1 MAKRMPSAETDAL
14 SREEEAFQ
22 ALHQLHVGLVDIR
35 DILQFVIEHGP
46 LGNEDFDRGVAA
58 AVSMSHMRAVAL
70 CNLVEEV
77 R

>member
-1 MAKRMPSAETDAL
+1 MAKRMPSEQVAPL

-22 ALHQLHVGLVDIR
+22 AIYELHVGLVDIR

-46 LGNEDFDRGVAA
+46 LGNEDFPRGIAA

-70 CNLVEEV
+70 CKVAEEV
-77 R
+77 Q

>member
-1 MAKRMPSAETDAL
+1 MADKNQRAP
-14 SREEEAFQ
+14 SREEEASQ
-22 ALHQLHVGLVDIR
+22 ALHELLVGLVDIR

-70 CNLVEEV
+70 CRLVEEV